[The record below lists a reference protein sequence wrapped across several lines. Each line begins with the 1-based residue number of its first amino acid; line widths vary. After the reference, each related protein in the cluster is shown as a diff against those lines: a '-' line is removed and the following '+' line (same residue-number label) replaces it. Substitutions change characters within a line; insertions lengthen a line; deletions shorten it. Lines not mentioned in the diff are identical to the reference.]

1 MLSPCILGCSYLN
14 LPQRNKSISFNS
26 SWQPFQPQYLLLYYS
41 LILHACRTF
50 ISHMSG
56 QQNISVQLSDLFFPS
71 DKYPI
76 LLFQIRGPLLNP
88 TAFTRGQQRF
98 LYAASM
104 TLPSKKPQGNIGAKQ
119 RKPRHNLDSR
129 IHSSV
134 QLQLSTFCLTTI
146 TLWKW
151 ESWRN
156 LQRKERLP
164 PPSPA
169 WNTSAVV
176 STCRRADRQLYELC
190 ARM

>member
-1 MLSPCILGCSYLN
+1 MLVEPLFLICLDSKTSLSSYQIFFSPVTNIPSSSS
-14 LPQRNKSISFNS
+14 KSEA
-26 SWQPFQPQYLLLYYS
+26 PFLIQQHSQGANRGFCMLHPWLY
-41 LILHACRTF
+41 HQKR
-50 ISHMSG
+50 
-56 QQNISVQLSDLFFPS
+56 
-71 DKYPI
+71 
-76 LLFQIRGPLLNP
+76 
-88 TAFTRGQQRF
+88 
-98 LYAASM
+98 
-104 TLPSKKPQGNIGAKQ
+104 PQGNIGAKQ
-119 RKPRHNLDSR
+119 RKPRHNPASR